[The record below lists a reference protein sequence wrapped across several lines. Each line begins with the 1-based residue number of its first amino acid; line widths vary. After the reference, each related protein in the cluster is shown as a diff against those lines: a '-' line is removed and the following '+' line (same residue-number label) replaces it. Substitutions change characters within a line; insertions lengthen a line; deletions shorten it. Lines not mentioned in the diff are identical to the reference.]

1 MAGLLDTRNN
11 LLTVLLIAAIG
22 ALGVGLVVQMLL
34 MGRVDIDRIAPSGS
48 TDVNEAQVDIPE
60 TGLAALDEYTAITS
74 RPVFFSDRQLP
85 VVEMP
90 EEGDEALVDEGLEE
104 EEPINELK
112 ASVAGIIITPDM
124 RMAMV
129 RDDALGKTLVLREG
143 MSLEGEQAAW
153 KLDSIS
159 TRQVNFVSVD
169 GRESLLELSVN
180 TSGLTAGSSGLQPR
194 DNTVE
199 PSADGEVD
207 RRQPT
212 QPEPGN
218 SQQVDARARAEEV
231 RRRVAERRAEL
242 RAEAE
247 RRAQMQQQRRDN

>member
-199 PSADGEVD
+199 PSADG
-207 RRQPT
+207 
-212 QPEPGN
+212 
-218 SQQVDARARAEEV
+218 
-231 RRRVAERRAEL
+231 
-242 RAEAE
+242 
-247 RRAQMQQQRRDN
+247 